1 MYSID
6 FIPSCFCKIYAWIVS
21 ENIIGTPF
29 SWTRLISAV
38 LRCKYVSATAIPNS
52 HLICLSLGTK
62 KSVSKSWTHAPGHQ
76 DTLYG
81 TLKIAS
87 KYFLW
92 NLRLLQDIEDT
103 LYGTLSVHKWS
114 KTRKCT
120 SSDQKNL
127 DSGVISYWK
136 GNYIY
141 DTSYCCRWFLK
152 VWRWNLSRHPS
163 WRVKTPKLLF
173 DLK

>member
-1 MYSID
+1 MPL
-6 FIPSCFCKIYAWIVS
+6 FLCIPSILSPHVS
-21 ENIIGTPF
+21 VKYNRNPF
-29 SWTRLISAV
+29 FLNPSHICCWDV
-38 LRCKYVSATAIPNS
+38 KYVSATAIPNS

-92 NLRLLQDIEDT
+92 NLRLLKCSQVR
-103 LYGTLSVHKWS
+103 VHKWS